1 MNEIFDFQTIREAAQ
16 SIGVPHSRIRD
27 WQKKGLV
34 PGFYSGSRYYVDVN
48 RLREKLAS
56 GDFAKAAP
64 EAREGA

>member
-27 WQKKGLV
+27 WQKRGLV

-56 GDFAKAAP
+56 GDFATATP
-64 EAREGA
+64 EVRGEV